1 MCGGGWTRIGTVV
14 AGVCLLALPGV
25 RGDDNLIVNGD
36 FERTTPQAPPPG
48 WTMWGAERYKVPAD
62 FTRDTDHPH
71 AGKAA
76 FRIHH
81 PAGTG
86 GYVVSAPDHA
96 IRSRPG
102 MMYTVSFWARADRPG
117 RSEVGLMAYRSLQ
130 GFVDAPW
137 PGSSPIEVSHEWKA
151 YTFTFYEG
159 CDFFAEESRYLLV
172 LFKAAAAAPDE
183 RTLWVDDVVVTERPT
198 TKLRLANPATLQYAP
213 IEHRLAPGAELVVR
227 VDAQRPLRP
236 VLPEVAGVSIHRV
249 AGWTG
254 VPYNR
259 KGQYVLRPE
268 LEDAVRQL
276 RLPMTRLYAV
286 GEEPFGLE
294 GAIDR
299 AAELYRKF
307 GVPASS
313 TVLEF
318 EIQDAHSKLPPETWV
333 RGVRHALARGYGFRY
348 WEISNEPYVGDP
360 GPLLFTPD
368 TYAEHLVEVSRAI
381 RAAHPEG
388 QIGMSING
396 PETGGPPAWNN
407 YLLKKAAGSY
417 DFVVPHYY
425 FYVRFD
431 RTRFEDVVLT
441 GNFEILDKIQK
452 INALLHEYNP
462 GRTVYQ
468 YDTEWGP
475 MGRDREGQAPEACNR
490 NSNIVGLLHRA
501 VRLIYYVREAPMHG
515 ASAWEMFTFPDRP
528 GYSFLSQA
536 MPGRRAMNYWLFYY
550 VNRHLG
556 RTVLEMTGTAPY
568 HEGTLDGRRY
578 RGPLTPAVVTLA
590 GDGRRLFAIVANGS
604 WDRAVPCRIELTNFA
619 AGRATAVVLSHSDP
633 AAGPFL
639 ERKDDLVGEAPVRV
653 APERLALD
661 LPPHSVVFVTV
672 EAP

>member
-1 MCGGGWTRIGTVV
+1 MCGGWPGIGTTVI
-14 AGVCLLALPGV
+14 GVCLLAMTGV

-36 FERTTPQAPPPG
+36 FERASTQDPPPG
-48 WTMWGAERYKVPAD
+48 WTMWGAERYKVPAN

-71 AGKAA
+71 TGKAA
-76 FRIHH
+76 FRIRH

-117 RSEVGLMAYRSLQ
+117 RSEFGLMAYRSLQ
-130 GFVDAPW
+130 GYVDAPW
-137 PGSSPIEVSHEWKA
+137 PGSSTIAVGPEWKA
-151 YTFTFYEG
+151 YSFTFCEG
-159 CDFFAEESRYLLV
+159 CDFFAEDSRYLLL
-172 LFKAAAAAPDE
+172 LFKAAAMAADE
-183 RTLWVDDVVVTERPT
+183 RTLWVDDVVVTERPS
-198 TKLRLANPATLQYAP
+198 TKPRLANPATLPYAP
-213 IEHRLAPGAELVVR
+213 IEHRLAPGTELVVR
-227 VDAQRPLRP
+227 VDAKRPLRP
-236 VLPEVAGVSIHRV
+236 VVPEVSGVSIHRV
-249 AGWTG
+249 SGWTG

-268 LEDAVRQL
+268 LEEAVRQL

-299 AAELYRKF
+299 AAELCRKL
-307 GVPASS
+307 GIPASS

-318 EIQDAHSKLPPETWV
+318 EIQDAHSKLPSETWV
-333 RGVRHALARGYGFRY
+333 RGVRHALAKGYGFRY

-360 GPLLFTPD
+360 RPPLFTPD
-368 TYAEHLVEVSRAI
+368 TYAEHFVEVSRAI

-388 QIGMSING
+388 QIGMSIDG
-396 PETGGPPAWNN
+396 PGAGGPPAWNN
-407 YLLKKAAGSY
+407 YLLKKGAGAY

-441 GNFEILDKIQK
+441 GNFAILDKIQK
-452 INALLHEYNP
+452 TNALLHEYNP
-462 GRTVYQ
+462 GRSVYQ

-475 MGRDREGQAPEACNR
+475 MGRDRENQQPEACNR

-501 VRLIYYVREAPMHG
+501 VRLIYYVREAPVRG
-515 ASAWEMFTFPDRP
+515 ASAWEMFTFPDHP

-536 MPGRRAMNYWLFYY
+536 MPGRRAMNYWLFYH

-590 GDGRRLFAIVANGS
+590 GDGRRLYAIVANGS
-604 WDRAVPCRIELTNFA
+604 WDRAVPCQIELANFVA
-619 AGRATAVVLSHSDP
+619 DRATAVVLSHSDP
-633 AAGPFL
+633 AANPFL
-639 ERKDDLVGEAPVRV
+639 ERTDDLVGEAPVRV
-653 APERLALD
+653 EPERLSLN
-661 LPPHSVVFVTV
+661 LPPHSVVFVAV
-672 EAP
+672 EAR